1 MARYLVQNARTRRP
15 VPLFGQVLA
24 SKFSAKDRK
33 PGSMWLSQAQYD
45 SKVVQRLLS
54 LRRLEL
60 VQTEEASSPE
70 PAPAPVAAP
79 PPAPEPEPEPTRARE
94 ADGQFVADDP
104 ATPDVDEAW
113 EEPVVVED
121 DVVIGSEGVAPAR
134 HTREELEA
142 MTLPFIRPIAS
153 KLHLDIKGL
162 KKADIIQAILDEES

>member
-15 VPLFGQVLA
+15 VPIFGQVLA

-54 LRRLEL
+54 LRRLDL
-60 VQTEEASSPE
+60 LQTEGASSAPSPE
-70 PAPAPVAAP
+70 PAPVAAP
-79 PPAPEPEPEPTRARE
+79 APEPEPVRARE
-94 ADGQFVADDP
+94 TDGQFVADDP

-113 EEPVVVED
+113 EDSVVVED
-121 DVVIGSEGVAPAR
+121 DVVIGSEGVALAR
-134 HTREELEA
+134 HTREELSA
-142 MTLPFIRPIAS
+142 MTLPFIRPIAT